1 MRLLIIFSFSIMAV
15 RCGYA
20 QGANFNLYDIA
31 NRLVQN
37 IDKRDKDEI
46 LLNTDR
52 KIYVAGEEIY
62 FKAYLID
69 SIHHYLQTSP
79 QKLYV
84 DIVDDEDK
92 VIQQLTL
99 NSSALKTSGSFLL
112 PDYLKEGYYWLRA
125 YTRQMA
131 MHNLAKIAVVPV
143 FVVSI
148 PLNKNYHYRNST
160 AVTGNNPVVKIF
172 PEGGT
177 TISGL
182 NSTVAVKV
190 MNEQGLP
197 MHIEGIVKNSRD
209 SVVAK
214 FTTNQYGLAKFS
226 YEPLWFLKYR
236 ILLQEGNVYDSVAA
250 IPQTNF
256 FSGQLA
262 ITKLDADYVTARVA
276 LEDSIYSKDFNTY
289 LLAVSGDSVC
299 FASVG
304 KGMYNVNIPLAK
316 FPPGVATLY
325 LFDSKEKL
333 LSTRCLYINKENYHL
348 QVSSDRTNY
357 AAREKVKLAFDVTDA
372 NNQPKMSILN
382 LSVIDKNTA
391 DTDFNFSK
399 PDTLQYLSQSD
410 ADLIM
415 LAQKQKNNPLN
426 YTVAESWNKDEDKGF
441 AVKGQV
447 LNTKDNPVPECVMT
461 ILANKRE
468 QIVIQ
473 DTTDENGNFK
483 FELPLFDG
491 IIFFTYQLSSLRGN
505 RIDKYHVVFDT
516 ASTVQFKTP
525 SYLKTIFPLND
536 FFQAA
541 TFQFT
546 SSDSANLLAG
556 KHLLEP
562 VTVKKP
568 NGDNFDLNKRISR
581 YSHVIT
587 GDMIG
592 KGPGR
597 AGYAL
602 LSVPGV
608 RLMSGFL
615 VVTTPNSLTGGATAN
630 DEPLLVIDGVQIDQ
644 PQGSS
649 LEASPVLGFV
659 NSLPVSTID
668 SIEVLTGPEASAY
681 GMAGGRGVIA
691 ITTGANANSNLQS
704 IPDLKSFVARG
715 FYTDQ
720 SFAMPDYSTRQ
731 AKNSKSQDE
740 RRTVYWDSNIVTD
753 KNGKASAEFYSA
765 DPSAT
770 YMGIINGITTKGD
783 KIYQTFTLERK

>member
-1 MRLLIIFSFSIMAV
+1 MRLLFIFTFSIMTV

-20 QGANFNLYDIA
+20 QGTNFNLYDIA

-37 IDKRDKDEI
+37 IDKSDQDEI

-52 KIYVAGEEIY
+52 KIYVAGEEVY

-79 QKLYV
+79 LKLYV
-84 DIVDDEDK
+84 DIVDDKDQ

-131 MHNLAKIAVVPV
+131 MHDVGKIAVVPV
-143 FVVSI
+143 FVVNI
-148 PLNKNYHYRNST
+148 PFNKNYSYRNNT
-160 AVTGNNPVVKIF
+160 PITRNNPVVEVF

-182 NSTVAVKV
+182 SSTVAVKV
-190 MNEQGLP
+190 MNEQGFP
-197 MHIEGIVKNSRD
+197 MQISGIVKNSRD
-209 SVVAK
+209 SVVTK

-226 YEPLWFLKYR
+226 YEPLWFLKYK

-262 ITKLDADYVTARVA
+262 ITKLDTDYVIARVA
-276 LEDSIYSKDFNTY
+276 LEDSIYSQDFNTY
-289 LLAVSGDSVC
+289 LLAVSGDSIC

-304 KGMYNVNIPLAK
+304 KGIYNVNIPLAK
-316 FPPGVATLY
+316 FPPGMATLY

-357 AAREKVKLAFDVTDA
+357 APREKVKLAFDVTDA
-372 NNQPKMSILN
+372 KNQPEMGILN
-382 LSVIDKNTA
+382 LSVIDKSTG

-399 PDTLQYLSQSD
+399 PDTLQYLSQND

-415 LAQKQKNNPLN
+415 LAQRKKNNPLN
-426 YTVAESWNKDEDKGF
+426 YTVAESWSKDEDQGF
-441 AVKGQV
+441 AIKGQV
-447 LNTKDNPVPECVMT
+447 LNAKDDPVPECVMT

-468 QIVIQ
+468 QIVEQ

-483 FELPLFDG
+483 FELPLFNG
-491 IIFFTYQLSSLRGN
+491 KIYFTYQLSSLRGN
-505 RIDKYHVVFDT
+505 RIDKYHAIFDT
-516 ASTVQFKTP
+516 ASTVQFATP

-536 FFQAA
+536 LFQHSK
-541 TFQFT
+541 FQFT
-546 SSDSANLLAG
+546 SSDSANLLAD

-562 VTVKKP
+562 VTVKKS
-568 NGDNFDLNKRISR
+568 NGDNFDVNKRISR

-587 GDMIG
+587 RNMIG
-592 KGPGR
+592 EGPG
-597 AGYAL
+597 GLEYTL
-602 LSVPGV
+602 LNVPGV
-608 RLMSGFL
+608 RLVGGYLIIISRDPSG
-615 VVTTPNSLTGGATAN
+615 VSPN
-630 DEPLLVIDGVQIDQ
+630 DEPLLVIDGVQIEHL
-644 PQGSS
+644 PTSTV
-649 LEASPVLGFV
+649 ETSPVLSYL
-659 NSLPVSTID
+659 NSLPLATID
-668 SIEVLTGPEASAY
+668 SIEVLTGPEASVY
-681 GMAGGRGVIA
+681 GMNGGRGVIA
-691 ITTGANANSNLQS
+691 ITTGVYGGNNLQS
-704 IPDLKSFVARG
+704 IPALKSFVTSG
-715 FYTDQ
+715 FYIDQ
-720 SFAMPDYSTRQ
+720 PFAIPDYSTRQ
-731 AKNSKSQDE
+731 VRNSKSRDE
-740 RRTVYWDSNIVTD
+740 RKTIYWNSNIVTD
-753 KNGKASAEFYSA
+753 KNGKASVEFYSA